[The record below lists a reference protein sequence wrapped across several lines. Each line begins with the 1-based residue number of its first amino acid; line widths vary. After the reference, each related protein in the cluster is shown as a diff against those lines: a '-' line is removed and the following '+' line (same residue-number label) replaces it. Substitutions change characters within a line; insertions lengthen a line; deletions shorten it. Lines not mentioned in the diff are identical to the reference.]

1 MLFEGTWGGKKK
13 CKPGQKEIENQRQKG
28 FPPSKPQVLWLFL
41 LLLCLLRAHKLNLK
55 LKCSVKCKANKDELG
70 IGWRSWS
77 WPRKWVRTG
86 LILAFMIEL
95 IWIFNK
101 PTSACISP
109 YFVSVFDQLRQK
121 DFWIGFNRSSA
132 RTLSPTFRL
141 CWFTLKSIFPP
152 HVSGI
157 TLGAS
162 AVAFPFPFSFSPL
175 PTFWGLGV
183 FFFFCF
189 LEPESFCTCPG
200 LCA

>member
-1 MLFEGTWGGKKK
+1 MRS
-13 CKPGQKEIENQRQKG
+13 QKEIENQRQKG

-121 DFWIGFNRSSA
+121 DFWHLPSDS
-132 RTLSPTFRL
+132 T
-141 CWFTLKSIFPP
+141 
-152 HVSGI
+152 
-157 TLGAS
+157 GAQPE
-162 AVAFPFPFSFSPL
+162 PFPRLSDFVDSLWKVFSRRMCL
-175 PTFWGLGV
+175 V
-183 FFFFCF
+183 
-189 LEPESFCTCPG
+189 
-200 LCA
+200 